1 MTGMASPQEEKYSR
15 MHLDKVWYVSL
26 ERLQKFEESTIA
38 QSIKSQNMF

>member
-1 MTGMASPQEEKYSR
+1 MAGMVSPHKEKVLENTSRYS
-15 MHLDKVWYVSL
+15 MYVSL